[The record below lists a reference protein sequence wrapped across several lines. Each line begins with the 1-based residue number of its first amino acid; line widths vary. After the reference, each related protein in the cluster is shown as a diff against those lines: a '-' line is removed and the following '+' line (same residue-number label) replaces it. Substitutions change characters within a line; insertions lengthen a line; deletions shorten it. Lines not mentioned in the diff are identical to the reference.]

1 MKFTAWRKPVVLILV
16 YIQFAVNAQSFAQQ
30 TYSLSGFS
38 HNDYWR
44 KRPFFDALS
53 NGFTHIE
60 ADVYLRGRRLV
71 VSHFPPFF
79 RRRHTLDRLYIQ
91 PIVEYIQARQHL
103 PQTSMDTL
111 ILMIDIKS
119 RSRKTI
125 QALRKML
132 EPYRAI
138 LSSSCNGRVIKRNL
152 TIVLTG
158 KRPAGM
164 VCDETEQIFFIDE
177 DLQRVNED
185 LAYHYLYPVASCR
198 YSRILKWRGKGEIS
212 LKERMKLRRLVALA
226 HRYGKKVRLWAGP
239 EKQRVWQELS
249 NCGVD
254 LINTDKLSQVKGFL
268 ENNNPLFSLIK

>member
-1 MKFTAWRKPVVLILV
+1 MTFTAWRKPVVLILV
-16 YIQFAVNAQSFAQQ
+16 YIQFAANAQSFAQQ

-60 ADVYLRGRRLV
+60 ADVYLRGGRLV

-79 RRRHTLDRLYIQ
+79 RRRHTLDRLYIR

-103 PQTSMDTL
+103 PQTPMDTL

-138 LSSSCNGRVIKRNL
+138 LSSSCNGKVIKRNL

-212 LKERMKLRRLVALA
+212 LKERMKLRRLVVLA

-254 LINTDKLSQVKGFL
+254 LINTDKLSQVRDFL
-268 ENNNPLFSLIK
+268 ENNNPLFSLVK